1 MSTSGSD
8 LRPDLH
14 QLLTILETMLQEEQ
28 EVFFSEPEFELLADY
43 FEDDDQPG
51 RALELINAALRH
63 YPYTLDLHLRKAE
76 LLLRASEAH
85 KALEALD
92 GAMHLNPFELDI
104 CLLRAESLAFL
115 GEYEAALDVLEDR
128 FAESETPDDRSDILY
143 IQGLIL
149 EQMEEYEGMYQALRS
164 ALEWRPGH
172 PEALER
178 FGIAVEITRKY
189 KESIVFH
196 QALVD
201 DHPYTALA
209 WFNLGQA
216 LAYEAAYEDALEA
229 LEYAFLID
237 PAFEMAYREYIE
249 LCFELRDY
257 ANALRVIEEMQEHVP
272 ADSDLAMRAGQCH
285 FYIGSYP
292 AGQKALLHALR
303 LDPLNDEALFF
314 LGKCFAAE
322 ENWPKAIQYF
332 SKAIRIDGEQETYFA
347 AMADVQA
354 RIGNDKAAEHYIQQ
368 AISLAPE
375 EVYYWITYAS
385 FLLAKGKAR
394 KAWAMLEN
402 SDAMGFGPE
411 LEYAR
416 VACLFALGRK
426 QEALL
431 VLEEALLEDFD
442 SHPGLFR
449 LLPGIETDPQVRSL
463 IHIYS
468 PI

>member
-1 MSTSGSD
+1 M
-8 LRPDLH
+8 
-14 QLLTILETMLQEEQ
+14 QQEEQ
-28 EVFFSEPEFELLADY
+28 EVFFSESEFELLADY
-43 FEDDDQPG
+43 FEEDDQSD
-51 RALELINAALRH
+51 RALELINAALHH
-63 YPYTLDLHLRKAE
+63 YSYNLDLHLRKAA
-76 LLLRASEAH
+76 LLLKCSEAH

-92 GAMHLNPFELDI
+92 GAMHLDPSGLEI
-104 CLLRAESLAFL
+104 SLLRAESLAFL
-115 GEYEAALDVLEDR
+115 GEFEAALEVLEER
-128 FAESETPDDRSDILY
+128 FSESETPDDRADILY

-149 EQMEEYEGMYQALRS
+149 EQMEDYEAMYQALRS
-164 ALEWRPGH
+164 ALEWQPGH
-172 PEALER
+172 PGALER

-196 QALVD
+196 QTLVD
-201 DHPYTALA
+201 EDPYAAMA

-237 PAFEMAYREYIE
+237 QALEMAYREYIE
-249 LCFELRDY
+249 LCFELQDY
-257 ANALRVIEEMQEHVP
+257 ANALRVIEEMQEHFP
-272 ADSDLAMRAGQCH
+272 ADTDMATRAGQCH
-285 FYIGSYP
+285 FYIGAYP
-292 AGQKALLHALR
+292 AGQKALLHALV

-314 LGKCFAAE
+314 LGKCFSAE

-347 AMADVQA
+347 AMAHAQA
-354 RIGNDKAAEHYIQQ
+354 RLGNDKAAEHYMQQ
-368 AISLAPE
+368 TISLAPE
-375 EVYYWITYAS
+375 EAYYWITYAS
-385 FLLAKGKAR
+385 FLLTKGKAR
-394 KAWAMLEN
+394 KAWALLHKD
-402 SDAMGFGPE
+402 DAMGFGSE

-431 VLEEALLEDFD
+431 VLEEALLDDFD
-442 SHPGLFR
+442 SHPDLFQI
-449 LLPGIETDPQVRSL
+449 LPGIETDPQVRSL